1 MFIWYQAPWWHLA
14 NNEINHRLCFCL
26 NTVLDLCGYLLDPA
40 QQPHLGETG
49 YCANFIPAP
58 LTYGN
63 NTDSTSP
70 DKELIVLLW
79 IYVARFWQWGG
90 LQEASSCPVSDH
102 SPCRS
107 SPGLSCSPWRAACR
121 GAGGLR
127 ELPPVGNRVEQCL
140 KGGLHGTELCWNS
153 AGRAAAC
160 GKPMWDQTRKDA
172 IPWEG
177 PTQNRSREWSWKSR
191 RHEALWTDRSA
202 LSLFPCARWGKEVG
216 VEPEKRWVEGRCC
229 QSVFI
234 SHCPITNRP

>member
-1 MFIWYQAPWWHLA
+1 MFIWYQAPWWHLV
-14 NNEINHRLCFCL
+14 NNEINHRLCFCS

-40 QQPHLGETG
+40 QQPHLGATG

-107 SPGLSCSPWRAACR
+107 SPGLSCSPWRAAWWGR
-121 GAGGLR
+121 RAEGAATCWDLCGAAPEVQQPMEQTCVEVVLWELQPLR
-127 ELPPVGNRVEQCL
+127 NPYIL
-140 KGGLHGTELCWNS
+140 
-153 AGRAAAC
+153 
-160 GKPMWDQTRKDA
+160 DQFVIVKDCTA
-172 IPWEG
+172 
-177 PTQNRSREWSWKSR
+177 
-191 RHEALWTDRSA
+191 
-202 LSLFPCARWGKEVG
+202 
-216 VEPEKRWVEGRCC
+216 
-229 QSVFI
+229 
-234 SHCPITNRP
+234 